1 MTRHRKDRGMR
12 TQLVVANYLRGMG
25 WLAAT
30 SAASGRPGAD
40 ILNVPFDCE
49 VKARKDFN
57 PKAWLDQVRKRN
69 AGQQFKPMSFVVMR
83 FNGQGED
90 AGQYGALLDFET
102 LTGLLLKCGYLT
114 EGISRCQCGS
124 WITDASQCTIC
135 KRLDD
140 K

>member
-57 PKAWLDQVRKRN
+57 PKAWLDQVTKRN
-69 AGQQFKPMSFVVMR
+69 KGQEFKPMSFVVMR
-83 FNGQGED
+83 LNGQGED
-90 AGQYGALLDFET
+90 AGQYAALLDFAT
-102 LTGLLLKCGYLT
+102 LTGLLLKSGYLR
-114 EGISRCQCGS
+114 EGINRCKCGS
-124 WITDASQCTIC
+124 WISDGRDCQVCDALLA
-135 KRLDD
+135 R
-140 K
+140 